1 MNNTSAQVLR
11 GGEWKSITWK
21 NIRVGDIVKTMSEKQ
36 FPCDMVLLTSTE
48 PQALCY
54 IQTASLDGE
63 TNLKNRQ
70 GFVFPQLIVRF
81 TSNNE
86 HEG

>member
-11 GGEWKSITWK
+11 NGEWKSITWK

-70 GFVFPQLIVRF
+70 GFVFLF
-81 TSNNE
+81 ENNI
-86 HEG
+86 